1 MTDHNDAQKSRRDFL
16 KLSAAATLGAGISS
30 ASIRRALALPAAHR
44 TGTIEDVQHIVV
56 LMQENRSF
64 DHYYGTLR
72 GVRGHNDRF
81 PINLPNGR
89 PVWFQPRKEDAT
101 QPIIPFHLDTARSA
115 AQAVRSLD
123 HGWVKTHAAFAG
135 GLYNAWPANKT
146 DLTMGFYTRK
156 DIPFHYDLADAFT
169 ICDQY
174 FCSVPG
180 PTHPNR
186 MYLMTGMT
194 DPTGAGGGPLV
205 DNVDLVDNP
214 DLPPFTWGTY
224 PERLED
230 AGVSWQ
236 VYQQG
241 LDWKDP
247 YNGNYGLNA
256 LANFRQFV
264 DAPEGSSLRRRGNSV
279 CTLDQFAEDIRAGKL
294 PQVSWILP
302 PAAFSEHP
310 KYMPAYGAT
319 YISRILDALTAD
331 PEVWSRTVLLI
342 MYDENDGY
350 FDHVVPPQPPTPVLP
365 GLSTVSTEG
374 EIHNVV
380 NPAHKPVY
388 TKDNLPY
395 GLGPRVPMLMVSPWS
410 KGGYVCSQVFDHTS
424 VIRFIEARFGVSEP
438 NITPWRRA
446 ICGDLTS
453 AFDFARPN
461 DIPAR
466 LPSTADYRAKAD
478 AEVASLPRP
487 RPPATGEEVPMPG
500 QEEGVRPT
508 RAIPYLFDASATF
521 TASSMQ
527 LHLANPGTQGVNLYL
542 YQGGSTD
549 LPRRYTVGAGHQ
561 LDDSIPLPPTP
572 WEFSA
577 YGPNGFFRGFS
588 MGSDTSSPALE
599 VSVAD
604 IPGTNHFSIVLK
616 NPGQTEISCTVRDNA
631 YGGGVRHHSIAAGES
646 LTDTW
651 DISRSHHWYD
661 LTVSAGA
668 YNWRLAGHQET
679 GHPSFTDPA
688 AVTPQLVF
696 AAT

>member
-1 MTDHNDAQKSRRDFL
+1 
-16 KLSAAATLGAGISS
+16 
-30 ASIRRALALPAAHR
+30 
-44 TGTIEDVQHIVV
+44 V

-64 DHYYGTLR
+64 DHYYGNLR

-81 PINLPNGR
+81 PITLPNGR
-89 PVWFQPRKEDAT
+89 PVWFQPRKEDAA
-101 QPIIPFHLDTARSA
+101 QSIVPFHLDTTRSA

-123 HGWVKTHAAFAG
+123 HSWIKTHAAFAG
-135 GLYNAWPANKT
+135 GLYDSWPANKT
-146 DLTMGFYTRK
+146 DLTMGFYTRQ

-186 MYLMTGMT
+186 MYLMTGMI

-214 DLPPFTWGTY
+214 DLPPFTWTTY

-230 AGVSWQ
+230 AGISWQ

-247 YNGNYGLNA
+247 YNGNYGLNV
-256 LANFRQFV
+256 LADFRQFV

-279 CTLDQFAEDIRAGKL
+279 CTLDRFAEDISAGRL

-310 KYMPAYGAT
+310 QYMPAYGAT
-319 YISRILDALTAD
+319 YISRILDALTSD
-331 PEVWSRTVLLI
+331 PAVWSRTVLLI

-350 FDHVVPPQPPTPVLP
+350 FDHIVPPQPPTPVLP

-374 EIHNVV
+374 EIHNFV

-395 GLGPRVPMLMVSPWS
+395 GLGARVPMLMVSPWS

-424 VIRFIEARFGVSEP
+424 VIRFIEARFGVTEP
-438 NITPWRRA
+438 NITPWRRS

-461 DIPAR
+461 AAPPR
-466 LPSTADYRAKAD
+466 LPDTADYRAKAD
-478 AEVASLPRP
+478 AEVKSLPRP
-487 RPPATGEEVPMPG
+487 RAPATDELVPIPA

-508 RAIPYLFDASATF
+508 RAIPYSFDVSAIF

-527 LHLANPGTQGVNLYL
+527 LHLTNPGAQGVGLYL
-542 YQGGSTD
+542 YQGGSTEA
-549 LPRRYTVGAGHQ
+549 PRRYTIGAGSE
-561 LDDSIPLPPTP
+561 LDDSIALPAIP
-572 WEFSA
+572 WEFSV

-588 MGSDTSSPALE
+588 MVSDAPAPALQIF
-599 VSVAD
+599 VAPASG
-604 IPGTNHFSIVLK
+604 INRFSIMLK
-616 NPGQTEISCTVRDNA
+616 NSGQTAIPCTVHDNA
-631 YGGGVRHHSIAAGES
+631 YGGGVRHHRIEAGTS

-651 DISRSHHWYD
+651 DISESHHWYD
-661 LTVSAGA
+661 LTVSAGSHK
-668 YNWRLAGHQET
+668 WRLAGRQET

-688 AVTPQLVF
+688 ALSPQLDFSV
-696 AAT
+696 T